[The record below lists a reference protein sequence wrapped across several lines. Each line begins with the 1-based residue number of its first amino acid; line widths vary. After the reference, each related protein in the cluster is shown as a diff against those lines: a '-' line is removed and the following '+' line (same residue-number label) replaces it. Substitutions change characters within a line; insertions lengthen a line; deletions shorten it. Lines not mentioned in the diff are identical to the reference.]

1 MSLFKR
7 IVKRFENKTKE
18 SERFISKSKII
29 ARNEAIEK
37 YYELEK
43 TNSLKSCLACKNRAS
58 TIDYDFG
65 LMHYCE
71 LKSPFYSSDKGIDC
85 SKQCRYFNQRDIL
98 ALGKEYLE
106 EDKKFLEEKQSQEE
120 LIDPPLEHHTY

>member
-58 TIDYDFG
+58 TIDYAFG
-65 LMHYCE
+65 LIHYCE

-98 ALGKEYLE
+98 TLGKEYLE
-106 EDKKFLEEKQSQEE
+106 EDKKFLEQKQSQEE